1 MWERGMWNIK
11 QMTAEPNILIL
22 GRTQAAEM
30 QAVVASLR
38 NHVSPG
44 NILSVSD
51 SETASR
57 LVSEENWF
65 ADLVVVCQNWP
76 DEFSEADVQQLLSLF
91 PLARWICCFG
101 VWCESDGRNRDI
113 WPLAIRT
120 PARNAEARIR
130 RELDVLQGTH
140 PVLPL
145 TASRDETYEFDSAGP
160 FPKTTA
166 LMVRVHSPDI
176 QYRRTLEKILLAAG
190 HHVIRQQLDDIP
202 DVLLWDADPRSEDL
216 AMEIQDFCDRNPD
229 VAVLALMT
237 FAHPEL
243 IEAIKTC
250 GAIHVVPKL
259 ASQTTLLEELEHAA
273 FHISRSDVL
282 RRNATL

>member
-1 MWERGMWNIK
+1 MKTRNMK

-22 GRTQAAEM
+22 GRAQSAEM

-44 NILSVSD
+44 NILSVSEI
-51 SETASR
+51 ETASG
-57 LVSEENWF
+57 LVSEKHWF

-76 DEFSEADVQQLLSLF
+76 DEFLEADVKQLLSLF

-101 VWCESDGRNRDI
+101 VWCESDGRNRDV

-120 PARNAEARIR
+120 PARNAEGRIR
-130 RELDVLQGTH
+130 RELAVLQGTH

-145 TASRDETYEFDSAGP
+145 TASRDETYEFDSAVGY
-160 FPKTTA
+160 PKTTA
-166 LMVRVHSPDI
+166 LRVRVNSPDV
-176 QYRRTLEKILLAAG
+176 QYRCTLEKILSAAG
-190 HHVIRQQLDDIP
+190 HHVIRQQHDDMP
-202 DVLLWDADPRSEDL
+202 DVLLWDADPWSEDL
-216 AMEIQDFCDRNPD
+216 GIEIQEFCVRHPN
-229 VAVLALMT
+229 VAVLALLT

-243 IEAIKTC
+243 IEAIKAC

-259 ASQTTLLEELEHAA
+259 ASQTTLLEKTQRCRLS
-273 FHISRSDVL
+273 FRRSAVA
-282 RRNATL
+282 RR